1 MVKEFPWVVEP
12 LGVRHDRDPFDCGV
26 PALDDFLK
34 KYARQNEELN
44 LSRTYVARRLD
55 DPRVLGYFS
64 LSAGQVNGADLPLDE
79 ARRFPRYPVPV
90 VRLARLAVDRSVQGQ
105 RLGYGLLVR
114 ALEKAYRVSQ
124 EIGAYA
130 VEVQATHDS
139 AREFYLRNG
148 FKELHDDRLHLF
160 IAMKTVRKLFG

>member
-1 MVKEFPWVVEP
+1 MASDFPWIVEP
-12 LGVRHDRDPFDCGV
+12 LGALHDRESFDCGV
-26 PALDDFLK
+26 PALDEFIRK
-34 KYARQNEELN
+34 HARQNQELN
-44 LSRTYVARRLD
+44 LSRTTVARR
-55 DPRVLGYFS
+55 PGNKRVLGYFS
-64 LSAGQVNGADLPLDE
+64 LSAGQVNGADLPPEE

-114 ALEKAYRVSQ
+114 ALEKAHRVSL
-124 EIGAYA
+124 EIGTFA

-139 AREFYLRNG
+139 SREFYLRNG

-160 IAMKTVRKLFG
+160 LAMKTIRKLFE